1 MGVRRDMSRSHR
13 RIRQIKKTGR
23 AFNPAGWYSTLEAS
37 RLEDQLQAV
46 LEFTIVVVN
55 DSRCFHVVSGQSG
68 RDQVVRRTAWLV
80 QARCVCRTTVHCA
93 DRISRVVRLE
103 IRVVEEV
110 EGIHTELQVESLGQL
125 PVLLNGEI
133 VIHKSRPSA
142 EARRLIAE

>member
-93 DRISRVVRLE
+93 DRISRVRS
-103 IRVVEEV
+103 EE
-110 EGIHTELQVESLGQL
+110 HTSELQSHVNLVCRLLLEKKKTDTALGGWAQ
-125 PVLLNGEI
+125 
-133 VIHKSRPSA
+133 
-142 EARRLIAE
+142 